1 MEKTKKNMVKVI
13 AIAIITLAILI
24 AEMIFVNSN
33 TFAYGTWNSS
43 TNMPE
48 LVKNE
53 TTGLFP
59 QILKNVTY
67 SGDADTQFP
76 YEAWTTTMSTG
87 TVYCADQGAAV
98 RYGKYD
104 SKYHYINEVGYSGY
118 AYSWKR
124 VIDDLTPKVQ
134 SKYQSQSSN
143 SNIRIIDVFNYDSP
157 TIEAVQVTGPQSWK
171 YDNPEYSID
180 TSKPMLVYLD
190 SGDGTRP
197 RELAAIGQQ
206 LTAKILRQL
215 GGWQKPTHGETGDT
229 TTDPSE
235 KNQYT
240 RAWDGTDY
248 IYGPKVCIMETE
260 DRAQDHY
267 QVESS
272 GSETNTMR
280 SFILTTMENAYNN
293 AIHSKY
299 SLEDVQ
305 TAYWIKYDEDG
316 KTDDSKYT
324 RNGRKLYEQAE
335 AYKNFV
341 EQCVNGR
348 FEAKIYGV
356 AGDSYASGAKTGKQ
370 NSAGGGSGSSSGSG
384 EAQVIVD
391 QATKSYIVGPLT
403 IEYPY
408 LEDISYLKAIYLKTS
423 GGNAGEKLLVYD
435 ENKDDFE
442 IQILDG
448 EVHGSNGLN
457 KKYPASKSKFYVK
470 FSAET
475 TGYPTRLNVYA
486 DIEYLSKT
494 YINYQFLS
502 TKANI
507 YQYIGYS
514 GFDDDSA
521 SQFKVRSA
529 IGVATIN
536 YTYERKISCEQ
547 NGCSQVWYPT
557 YEPRQDP
564 QTGLWYDEEVG
575 GEWDYPRDH
584 IHWDGIAHSG
594 SAVIRQDVVFQ
605 PFVKMTDRPIGKIK
619 AQKLIAALDGSRTY
633 SVFTATIGGKA
644 NNGGNTPGGST
655 PGGGDEPIDL
665 TFELGGRVWVDGS
678 VGKESA
684 YDGLYNGGTDKPMKN
699 VQVTLYQVATLD
711 GNEKGKAIA
720 TTKTDENGEYIFQQ
734 QNAMYQYYVEFTYN
748 GQYYQPSIYNVNRRD
763 SNWNNTSKG
772 LDILSERDA
781 FNARFE
787 EIGSSPNNLA
797 PGGLNGEVHTR
808 EELENSGA
816 IDEFG
821 NPQGGDSYVTA
832 SMMKSYTCNGTS
844 TKDLYPGFQV
854 FVTEDFLNGSAS
866 QLRLVAASKIETVYN
881 NPDVMHYINQ
891 GYVLR
896 EQVDLALAKDVYQA
910 TVEINGKKQVY
921 NYGKRGITDEN
932 CDVEVRRSGYYDNY
946 YTRPIY
952 REDYDYQVN
961 NYENGTVSLEE
972 LGLKGY
978 DPSDPE
984 NTTEL
989 KVYITYKYTIR
1000 NRSEGI
1006 ATNVTEIA
1014 DYYDEDYIY
1023 IPDRSY
1029 LEGGGSLSFS
1039 ESSIYGQGKSFAGY
1053 NTVYITNGG
1062 DFPRSDPDGSK
1073 DVVFYVTFLVKKY
1086 ENGKIILDEGSEG
1099 KQNIA
1104 EINGYKS
1111 YYGSKA
1117 KAPNSG
1123 NSQTQPEYSTGDIAG
1138 IADKNSTP
1146 GNISST
1152 DPSSF
1157 ENDTDKAPNIKIV
1170 LNRENLR
1177 TVEGTVWEDERTVTE
1192 QLARVGNGKK
1202 DNETGI
1208 NGVRVQL
1215 VELRTGVSG
1224 RQYEFIWKEVYSGN
1238 KDSIEPVIHNTEN
1251 LIDNYTIDTT
1261 NANGKYKIAAF
1272 APGNY
1277 IVRFIYGSDESTVLG
1292 TKYIDYKTG
1301 NEADNPVTS
1310 LYNTQVDEFKN
1321 KQKTGNAQGYSANSA
1336 SIGLNTNSYNG
1347 QDYKSTSYQ
1356 VGVDTGA
1363 SAYGANTTQSYIYS
1377 YDTDNLNCSDA
1388 KDIMYKNS
1396 NIINISQNLEYL
1408 KDCNNARTNVEA
1420 YSNGDMTNG
1429 LAQELASY
1437 ESIPT
1442 GYGATEMQNL
1452 LNNFMKNT
1460 YMVAESG
1467 VIDANFEYNR
1477 DQTES
1482 DINSSNL
1489 GTENYV
1495 ASGYFTI
1502 PNLDL
1507 GLVQRP
1513 KAQLKVTKQITNVK
1527 MTLANNSVLF
1537 DASARA
1543 TNVLWMDHKAH
1554 GRDTE
1559 NVYSTDKNYSNSLML
1574 NPVVRQNSTNKG
1586 KVQLTMDEEL
1596 MHGSTLQITYAITV
1610 ANVGEVD
1617 YKENQFY
1624 YTGKVADTSTIVK
1637 TNPRKLI
1644 DYVGTQVHDYNA
1656 SDDRTTKST
1665 RNNLQFNAT
1674 QNDDWE
1680 VITLENIRSQGLV
1693 NSNLESS
1700 LKQYTTIIVTKE
1712 GSKITKDLV
1721 PVIADQTG
1729 ATEIKDVFKNDP
1741 LHALDTVN
1749 QSKSV
1754 SGVQLILTQMITQDN
1769 SSDDRTY
1776 NNMTEL
1782 VTTKNTVGRRMA
1794 YSIVGNQDPT
1804 VEPREIDADDSQ
1816 EVVILPPFGNTH
1828 LFYVLSGVI
1837 ALILIT
1843 GITITLV
1850 VLKKKK

>member
-1 MEKTKKNMVKVI
+1 MEKTKKNMVKAI
-13 AIAIITLAILI
+13 AIAIITLAIFI

-43 TNMPE
+43 TNMPSK
-48 LVKNE
+48 VFSD
-53 TTGLFP
+53 TGLFP
-59 QILKNVTY
+59 QIMKNVTY
-67 SGDADTQFP
+67 SGNADTQFP

-98 RYGKYD
+98 RYGKID
-104 SKYHYINEVGYSGY
+104 PKYHYIDEVGYSGGL
-118 AYSWKR
+118 YSYSYFVRNMTNLVENKFNQEIR
-124 VIDDLTPKVQ
+124 GNGSILIVSEYDPVIG
-134 SKYQSQSSN
+134 YSQ
-143 SNIRIIDVFNYDSP
+143 IAGPGDIGYDHANY
-157 TIEAVQVTGPQSWK
+157 G
-171 YDNPEYSID
+171 ID
-180 TSKPMLVYLD
+180 TSAAMLIY
-190 SGDGTRP
+190 SGGGSVNNP
-197 RELAAIGQQ
+197 ALFVGVS
-206 LTAKILRQL
+206 RQL
-215 GGWQKPTHGETGDT
+215 VSRIQEKLSGWDKSTKGETGDG
-229 TTDPSE
+229 TTDPKESNSLTQ
-235 KNQYT
+235 KWN
-240 RAWDGTDY
+240 GDY
-248 IYGPKVCIMETE
+248 IYGPKVCVMET
-260 DRAQDHY
+260 RNGAQNHY
-267 QVESS
+267 QVAEAKQ
-272 GSETNTMR
+272 ETNTMVA
-280 SFILTTMENAYNN
+280 FILTTMENAYNN
-293 AIHSKY
+293 SIHSKY
-299 SLEDVQ
+299 TLSDVQ
-305 TAYWIKYDEDG
+305 TAYWRGFDADG
-316 KTDDSKYT
+316 KTPHEDRFT
-324 RNGRKLYEQAE
+324 ENGKKLYQQAKQ
-335 AYKNFV
+335 YSKFV
-341 EQCVNGR
+341 NQCINNE
-348 FEAKIYGV
+348 FKAQIYGV
-356 AGDSYASGAKTGKQ
+356 PSDSYASGAKTGKQ
-370 NSAGGGSGSSSGSG
+370 NSKGGSGSSKGSG

-391 QATKSYIVGPLT
+391 QTTKSYIVGPLT

-408 LEDISYLKAIYLKTS
+408 YEDLSYIKAIYLKTS
-423 GGNAGEKLLVYD
+423 GGSAGEKTLVYD
-435 ENKDDFE
+435 ENKNDFE

-475 TGYPTRLNVYA
+475 TGYPTKLNVYA

-494 YINYQFLS
+494 YINYQILD

-507 YQYIGYS
+507 YQYIGYADS
-514 GFDDDSA
+514 GNPYSGYNLRIARGTGSKSYEYREKVECKHMVDELDHYDPVYDSDGNEIDSIPVYNTVPEHEFDWSDYTRSGTISLNDDEA
-521 SQFKVRSA
+521 
-529 IGVATIN
+529 
-536 YTYERKISCEQ
+536 
-547 NGCSQVWYPT
+547 
-557 YEPRQDP
+557 
-564 QTGLWYDEEVG
+564 
-575 GEWDYPRDH
+575 DY
-584 IHWDGIAHSG
+584 I
-594 SAVIRQDVVFQ
+594 FQ
-605 PFVKMTDRPIGKIK
+605 PFVKMTSKPVGEIE
-619 AQKLIAALDGSRTY
+619 AQKLIATVDGSRTY

-644 NNGGNTPGGST
+644 NNGGGNTGGNT

-665 TFELGGRVWVDGS
+665 TFELGGRVWVDGTA
-678 VGKESA
+678 GKESA

-699 VQVTLYQVATLD
+699 VKVTLYQVSTLD
-711 GNEKGKAIA
+711 GNEKGKSIA
-720 TTKTDENGEYIFQQ
+720 TTTTDENGEYIFQQ

-748 GQYYQPSIYNVNRRD
+748 GQYYQPTKYNVNRKD

-781 FNARFE
+781 FNACFE

-797 PGGLNGEVHTR
+797 PGGINGEVHTR
-808 EELENSGA
+808 DELEKSGA

-844 TKDLYPGFQV
+844 TMDLYPGFQI
-854 FVTEDFLNGSAS
+854 FVTEDFLNSSAS
-866 QLRLVAASKIETVYN
+866 QLRLVAASKIEKVYSD
-881 NPDVMHYINQ
+881 PDVMHYINQ
-891 GYVLR
+891 GYVVR
-896 EQVDLALAKDVYQA
+896 EQVDLALAKDVYKA
-910 TVEINGKKQVY
+910 TIEINGKTQVY
-921 NYGKRGITDEN
+921 NYGKREITDEN
-932 CDVEVRRSGYYDNY
+932 CDVEVRQSGYYDNY

-978 DPSDPE
+978 DPSNPE
-984 NTTEL
+984 DTTEL

-1039 ESSIYGQGKSFAGY
+1039 ESSIYGQGNSFAGY

-1086 ENGKIILDEGSEG
+1086 ENGKIILDEGTEG

-1157 ENDTDKAPNIKIV
+1157 ENDTDKAPNIKII

-1192 QLARVGNGKK
+1192 QLARVGDGKK

-1224 RQYEFIWKEVYSGN
+1224 KQYEFIWKEVYSGN
-1238 KDSIEPVIHNTEN
+1238 TDAIEPVIHNTEN
-1251 LIDNYTIDTT
+1251 LIENYTIDKT

-1272 APGNY
+1272 VPGNY
-1277 IVRFIYGSDESTVLG
+1277 IVRFIYGSDGSSVLG
-1292 TKYIDYKTG
+1292 TKYIDYNTG
-1301 NEADNPVTS
+1301 KEENNPVTS

-1356 VGVDTGA
+1356 VGVNNGA
-1363 SAYGANTTQSYIYS
+1363 SAYGANTTQSYTYS
-1377 YDTDNLNCSDA
+1377 YDADNLNCSDA

-1396 NIINISQNLEYL
+1396 NVINISHNLAYL
-1408 KDCNNARTNVEA
+1408 KNCNNARTDVEN
-1420 YSNGDMTNG
+1420 YSNGDMTNS

-1437 ESIPT
+1437 ESIPA
-1442 GYGATEMQNL
+1442 GYGAAKMQNL
-1452 LNNFMKNT
+1452 LNNFIKNT

-1467 VIDANFEYNR
+1467 IIDANFEYNR

-1489 GTENYV
+1489 GTENYI

-1554 GRDTE
+1554 GQDTE
-1559 NVYSTDKNYSNSLML
+1559 NSYSTDKNYKNSLML

-1596 MHGSTLQITYAITV
+1596 MHGSILQITYAITV

-1656 SDDRTTKST
+1656 SDDKTTKST

-1674 QNDDWE
+1674 QNDDWK

-1729 ATEIKDVFKNDP
+1729 ATAIKDAFKNDP

-1749 QSKSV
+1749 KSKSV
-1754 SGVQLILTQMITQDN
+1754 SGTQLILTQMITQDS
-1769 SSDDRTY
+1769 SSDDRIY

-1837 ALILIT
+1837 TLILIA